1 MLKLLRIR
9 GKVLN
14 GYKDRFER
22 VASGAIGLKRG
33 GAKQLVAAKMGR
45 RHKEHPLTRNLR
57 PGHLVD
63 GIIKLASINK
73 DNHDTRSSYAL
84 TFELEK
90 RRLRW
95 PKKLR
100 NDSLEKAFQINVSS
114 KKFHR
119 NFLIYHKNCHLLLHF
134 FLPIIFML
142 VSHPVDSFLAY

>member
-1 MLKLLRIR
+1 VLKLLRIR
-9 GKVLN
+9 RKVLN
-14 GYKDRFER
+14 GYTERFER

-84 TFELEK
+84 TFELKKGVYDGLKSCEK
-90 RRLRW
+90 YFRKTYLV
-95 PKKLR
+95 KLQYF
-100 NDSLEKAFQINVSS
+100 K
-114 KKFHR
+114 
-119 NFLIYHKNCHLLLHF
+119 
-134 FLPIIFML
+134 
-142 VSHPVDSFLAY
+142 SF

>member
-1 MLKLLRIR
+1 VLKLLRIR

-22 VASGAIGLKRG
+22 VASGAIELKRG
-33 GAKQLVAAKMGR
+33 GAKQLMAAKMGR

-84 TFELEK
+84 TFELKKGVYDGLKSCEMI
-90 RRLRW
+90 LW
-95 PKKLR
+95 KKLSR
-100 NDSLEKAFQINVSS
+100 ET
-114 KKFHR
+114 
-119 NFLIYHKNCHLLLHF
+119 
-134 FLPIIFML
+134 
-142 VSHPVDSFLAY
+142 PV